1 MAVTKIQ
8 EDTMSNA
15 FNKLE
20 DFEQQN
26 DGNTQAGTPEAAP
39 EKAPKQEGS
48 MSPLSWILNF
58 LISFGLL
65 ALGVILG
72 FTIKVPQWPDISM
85 PMLGCGAGILAA
97 SIFSGI
103 FVSIKAWRD
112 EIVRVL
118 FYGLELVFNIGV
130 AIFTLA
136 QSISSAA
143 FGFLWLL
150 SIVVIF
156 PVCGLAVT
164 AVVII
169 CVPILILTVLA
180 VLVACIYVPLTELF
194 HAEDS
199 ASNKPTVAATVI
211 GIVAVCVSVFL
222 NVFNF
227 VYLIPEQEAA
237 IYRITYVVPEGAR
250 TEDPTGSKYN
260 RYYFNRGVEEKYLF
274 VAKMDGYSF
283 GGWYYDSECTVPF
296 ESFGRYEKKGELTL
310 YAKMELATVTIRFDA
325 DSYDYKTNSNL
336 NLENGIGY
344 ATLGETYLLP
354 TLDAPE
360 GYTFIGWSERF
371 VNATKFAVGD
381 YQLID
386 SIEITED
393 NISFNS
399 VTVYA
404 LFLELPTEKL
414 ELNKP
419 LDIRTNTDGRPITNR
434 GYYVEGSSETEYT
447 FIFNQGAVSNYDS
460 KYGSDYFSA
469 RVYKADGSLIT
480 VVSSKQLGGRFTV
493 PAYTDFYIRF
503 GDYDNSGSQPNE
515 SDHMKAMVMLATG
528 HHDYEALAGALEIE
542 TKYPFVV
549 TNPTTKDVS
558 GYNCDDYDHIGNVYL
573 TNVKTVKYTKND
585 EVKEFGVLISDN
597 DTEGMKVTIAV
608 YKDGVFV
615 KAYTVDYD
623 AVKKPSNNYAK
634 IFNTADLEDGT
645 YYLVFSL
652 MDSERFDSSD
662 SVKIVA
668 QTPVAT

>member
-20 DFEQQN
+20 DFEQQPSEN
-26 DGNTQAGTPEAAP
+26 AEASTPQ
-39 EKAPKQEGS
+39 KAPKQEGS
-48 MSPLSWILNF
+48 MSPLGWLLNF

-65 ALGVILG
+65 ALGAILG
-72 FTIKVPQWPDISM
+72 FTINVPQWPEISM

-194 HAEDS
+194 RAEES
-199 ASNKPTVAATVI
+199 ASNKPTVAAIVI

-250 TEDPTGSKYN
+250 TKDPTGSKYN

-274 VAKMDGYSF
+274 VAEMDGYSF

-310 YAKMELATVTIRFDA
+310 YAKMELATVTIKYDA
-325 DSYDYKTNSNL
+325 EAYNYKTNSNL
-336 NLENGIGY
+336 KLDNAYGY
-344 ATLGETYLLP
+344 ATLGETYRLP
-354 TLDAPE
+354 TLVAPQ
-360 GYTFIGWSERF
+360 GYTFIGWTERF
-371 VNATKFAVGD
+371 VNATKFASGD

-414 ELNKP
+414 ELNVP
-419 LDIRTNTDGRPITNR
+419 LDISTNTSGKPITNR
-434 GYYVEGSSETEYT
+434 GYYVAGSSKTEYT
-447 FIFNQGAVSNYDS
+447 LILNHGSVGYSDY
-460 KYGSDYFSA
+460 KYSSDYFTA
-469 RVYKADGSLIT
+469 RVFNADGSLIT
-480 VVSSKQLGGRFTV
+480 VVSSKNLGGRFTV

-503 GDYDNSGSQPNE
+503 TDYDNSGSQPNE
-515 SDHMKAMVMLATG
+515 SDHTKAMVMLATG
-528 HHDYEALAGALEIE
+528 HYDYQALAGALEID
-542 TKYPFVV
+542 TKDPFVV
-549 TNPTTKDVS
+549 TTPTTKDVS
-558 GYNCDDYDHIGNVYL
+558 GYVCDERDHIGDVYL
-573 TNVKTVKYTKND
+573 TNVITVKYTKND
-585 EVKEFGVLISDN
+585 EIKEFGVLITDS

-608 YKDGVFV
+608 YNKDGVLV
-615 KAYTVDYD
+615 TVYTVDYD

-652 MDSERFDSSD
+652 MDSERFDNSD
-662 SVKIVA
+662 RVKIVGQVPPA
-668 QTPVAT
+668 A